1 MAAELR
7 HHPRFSSQF
16 SARLHA
22 ADGQQY
28 DCTVVDYSHSGMK
41 LSWPHTL
48 QLQPGTLH
56 TLVLQLDDGSTQLE
70 VEWIFQRGQEVGL
83 KVHNPDDRV
92 FLQLQESNQQ
102 HRASGG
108 LNPEQRQQHRQRF
121 SRDAT
126 EFADRLIKRWL
137 PDYLE
142 VLFDQAN
149 VARSTAEQQ
158 DWLRLE
164 KYVKQRAGAFCDQ
177 FKHRLQ
183 QQLQLWLAG
192 KPRIMRAG
200 QSDAQDGDWQLSLV
214 QQTEFED
221 WLLSKVTA
229 SHLQSRLSQQ
239 SFEIRQILDT
249 LSTADSIDDCF
260 NPIGA
265 NTLTEAFGDAL
276 EALRL
281 PAAARTLAFELF
293 EQLAA
298 QLMQHTYEQLC
309 RDIHIPMTFRYRK
322 PRPAEVA
329 VARAEQRPESAVPL
343 PEAQSSAANK
353 GDTELNAGPRHVQ
366 SFQQHQQQARQAYAN
381 IQSLLQLRQQRQ
393 NSATPTDTETA
404 QQPIAPQQAVE
415 DALLQV
421 AQQSKLGNGNILAQV
436 EQQLAQHQTALP
448 ESSRDAIDTLQSVTQ
463 QLLQSTQI
471 ADFVKPHIETVGWP
485 VLRLMLDDASVLF
498 NPQHPGR
505 QVLNQ
510 LARLGQLTTSGQQ
523 QLGQR
528 IESLLAQLE
537 THDAPDTP
545 AFEHLLEQLEE
556 LVSHAERKARQNTER
571 VAQAA
576 EGEHKLQQSR
586 RHIEQLLGK
595 DMAGRTL
602 PHCVVE
608 WLQQGWQ
615 PLLSLLLVREGQDS
629 KRFQG
634 AVKLYRQ
641 VLVLFSRQNAGRQE
655 LLERFRPM
663 MDLARYELDQMNGRQ
678 PHHQQWQQEIL
689 QAAEE
694 HLAQGQMRATIDLPD
709 FIIDEDEPAPDGRG
723 LRKAR
728 NLQVGDWLLMTESDQ
743 AISIAWVAADA
754 SKFACVN
761 HSGMKVIDFTL
772 AELARAFDD
781 DLVKRL
787 YEQQESAVDQSIDKL
802 VEQIYRE
809 LSDQANQDDLTGL
822 INRAH
827 FVRVL
832 EAQFEQAVRTSQP
845 LLLCLLDVD
854 GFRDINRQHGLAGGD
869 TCLQA
874 LATVLEDRCPDAMI
888 ARSGS
893 NEFALLLAPDEE
905 ADVQQQLHD
914 LQQALHDVAI
924 KVDGHSL
931 RVKVSMGA
939 TSLSEQEDA
948 AALLEQAQNAC
959 STAKDQGGA
968 TLVWYQ
974 AGQSQPSQSSLQSQE
989 PLEGWY
995 QQLMSAAQQRTLLAL
1010 PVDRLQ
1016 DHGDDTHHFML
1027 LTGLSSNQGLQHPP
1041 AEALHCGYASRRPLA
1056 LEQWQLQQVLSWLD
1070 NNRPDAIRLVIPCS
1084 GELLLHSDTNNLLRQ
1099 AYDDMLPV
1107 QQLCFELS
1115 DTDRLDDLAEAAEQ
1129 MHQLRK
1135 LGYRFGLGDFGTGQS
1150 AFVALKQLPVDYVR
1164 LDYRFIDQ
1172 LSSSAADY
1180 ALVKSMQDIARFMA
1194 KRTLAEYSANQ
1205 ISRDILVSLGVD
1217 YAIQAPEQAVLL
1229 TSL

>member
-7 HHPRFSSQF
+7 HHPRFNSQF
-16 SARLHA
+16 SACLHA
-22 ADGQQY
+22 ADGHQY
-28 DCTVVDYSHSGMK
+28 DCTVLDYSHSGMR
-41 LSWPHTL
+41 LSWPHS
-48 QLQPGTLH
+48 LQPPLGSLH
-56 TLVLQLDDGSTQLE
+56 TLALQLEDGTVQLD
-70 VEWIFQRGQEVGL
+70 VEWVFQRGKEVGL
-83 KVHNPDDRV
+83 KVQNPDDRV

-108 LNPEQRQQHRQRF
+108 LTPEQRQQHRQRV

-126 EFADRLIKRWL
+126 EFADRLVKRWL

-142 VLFDQAN
+142 ALFEQAN
-149 VARSTAEQQ
+149 VARSTVEQQ

-164 KYVKQRAGAFCDQ
+164 KYVKQRASTFCDQ
-177 FKHRLQ
+177 FKQRLQ
-183 QQLQLWLAG
+183 QQLQRWLDG
-192 KPRIMRAG
+192 KPRLIRAG
-200 QSDAQDGDWQLSLV
+200 HNDSQDGDWQLSLV

-221 WLLSKVTA
+221 WLLAKVTA

-239 SFEIRQILDT
+239 NFQVRQILDA
-249 LSTADSIDDCF
+249 LSTASSVDDCF

-265 NTLTEAFGDAL
+265 NTLTEAFVDAL

-309 RDIHIPMTFRYRK
+309 RDIHIPMTFHYRK

-329 VARAEQRPESAVPL
+329 VSQAEQRRPANADRTAE
-343 PEAQSSAANK
+343 AANATPHSPEQAPNQ
-353 GDTELNAGPRHVQ
+353 GSQHLH
-366 SFQQHQQQARQAYAN
+366 SFQQHQLQARQAYAN
-381 IQSLLQLRQQRQ
+381 IQSLLQLRQQHQ
-393 NSATPTDTETA
+393 NHATPTMEPATT
-404 QQPIAPQQAVE
+404 QQPVAAPQAVE
-415 DALLQV
+415 AALHQV
-421 AQQSKLGNGNILAQV
+421 AQQSRLGSGNILAQV
-436 EQQLAQHQTALP
+436 EQQLAQQQTAL
-448 ESSRDAIDTLQSVTQ
+448 SAGSRDAIDTLQSVTQ
-463 QLLQSTQI
+463 QLLQSGQI
-471 ADFVKPHIETVGWP
+471 ADFVKPHIEAVGWP
-485 VLRLMLDDASVLF
+485 VLRLMLDDASLLF

-528 IESLLAQLE
+528 IEALVAELKTQDV
-537 THDAPDTP
+537 HDAH
-545 AFEHLLEQLEE
+545 AFERLLEQLEE
-556 LVSHAERKARQNTER
+556 LVSQAERKAKQNTER

-615 PLLSLLLVREGQDS
+615 SLLSLLLLREGQDS

-663 MDLARYELDQMNGRQ
+663 MDLARYELDQMNGPQ
-678 PHHQQWQQEIL
+678 PHHQQWQHEIL

-694 HLAQGQMRATIDLPD
+694 HLAQGQMRSAVDLPD
-709 FIIDEDEPAPDGRG
+709 FVVSEDEPAPAGRG

-728 NLQVGDWLLMTESDQ
+728 NLQVGDWLLLTESDQ
-743 AISIAWVAADA
+743 AISLAWVASDA

-772 AELARAFDD
+772 AELARAFDNGQ
-781 DLVKRL
+781 VKRL
-787 YEQQESAVDQSIDKL
+787 YEKQESAVDQSIDKL

-832 EAQFEQAVRTSQP
+832 ETRFEQAVRTSQP

-854 GFRDINRQHGLAGGD
+854 GFRDINRRYGLTGGD
-869 TCLQA
+869 ICLQA
-874 LATVLEDRCPDAMI
+874 LATTLEDRYPDALI

-893 NEFALLLAPDEE
+893 NEFALLQAPGD
-905 ADVQQQLHD
+905 DVDVPQQLQQ
-914 LQQALHDVAI
+914 LQQRLQQLDMRVAEQSFH
-924 KVDGHSL
+924 VQVSL
-931 RVKVSMGA
+931 GA
-939 TSLSEQEDA
+939 TMLSEQEDA
-948 AALLEQAQNAC
+948 AELLEQAQNAC
-959 STAKDQGGA
+959 SSAKEKGGA
-968 TLVWYQ
+968 ALVWYQ
-974 AGQSQPSQSSLQSQE
+974 AGQDHPQHD
-989 PLEGWY
+989 PLHKWY
-995 QQLMSAAQQRTLLAL
+995 QQVMHAEPQRRSLLAL
-1010 PVDRLQ
+1010 PVERLQ
-1016 DHGDDTHHFML
+1016 EHGDDIHHFML
-1027 LTGLSSNQGLQHPP
+1027 LTGLSNSHGLQHPP
-1041 AEALHCGYASRRPLA
+1041 AESLHSDYANRCPLA
-1056 LEQWQLQQVLSWLD
+1056 LEQWQLQQVLAWLD
-1070 NNRPDAIRLVIPCS
+1070 SNRSDAIRLVVPCS
-1084 GELLLHSDTNNLLRQ
+1084 GELLLHSNTYSLLRQ
-1099 AYDDMLPV
+1099 ACDDMLPV

-1205 ISRDILVSLGVD
+1205 TSRDILVSLGVD